1 MLSTDGGHR
10 GIQWVSADCYHW
22 DCDWKGSPQ
31 KKEKLSKHLDS
42 VHECDELSGAESPVK
57 QEPCQGFFGVKSY
70 LHHFY
75 EQVSVKNPQ
84 LYEEYE
90 EYK

>member
-1 MLSTDGGHR
+1 MYPNTLETNDS
-10 GIQWVSADCYHW
+10 
-22 DCDWKGSPQ
+22 KGA
-31 KKEKLSKHLDS
+31 KHLDS
-42 VHECDELSGAESPVK
+42 VHECDELSNPDNSTTK
-57 QEPCQGFFGVKSY
+57 QESCPGFFGVKSY

-90 EYK
+90 EYNNF